1 MTKNNTDNQWG
12 GDTLVSFPGAIITSD
27 DYPKLSS
34 ITPFHLAA
42 VKRYAERAHESV
54 RLQDGDDD
62 ETWQDRELLREEYVS
77 IVNYSSSRAYANAA
91 AMMMPTI
98 FDQWHGVQFSDDTRM
113 IAHAICHGYYRSLA
127 VGNDQSYAS
136 MQAILGWCDK
146 LGIKTSEGS
155 LRLIV
160 NNGIKEGMFERGPR
174 VGNNKTYYPLTKML
188 DMYQSSSCLYA
199 AMLGTRWL
207 GLRAKNF
214 DDTLKRLVEVNPEG
228 VFQDV
233 AIITRG
239 VVRQF
244 EAEGSDF
251 IKVNKPLPRITLEQI
266 LDRA

>member
-1 MTKNNTDNQWG
+1 MPKNNTDNQWDDG
-12 GDTLVSFPGAIITSD
+12 TIVSLPNTTITSD
-27 DYPKLSS
+27 DYPQLRS

-54 RLQDGDDD
+54 RLQDGDD
-62 ETWQDRELLREEYVS
+62 EEEDRELLREEYVS
-77 IVNYSSSRAYANAA
+77 IVNYSSSRAFANAA

-127 VGNDQSYAS
+127 AGTEQRYAS
-136 MQAILGWCDK
+136 MQGILAWCNK

-155 LRLIV
+155 LRVIV
-160 NNGIKEGMFERGPR
+160 NNGIKEGMWERGPR
-174 VGNNKTYYPLTKML
+174 IGNNKTYYPLTKML
-188 DMYQSSSCLYA
+188 DMYQASSCLYA

-207 GLRAKNF
+207 GVRAKDF
-214 DDTLKRLVEVNPEG
+214 DDILKRLVEVNPEG
-228 VFQDV
+228 VFQDIV
-233 AIITRG
+233 IITRG
-239 VVRQF
+239 IVRQF
-244 EAEGSDF
+244 EAEGLDF